1 MMSRRAAEF
10 SRAFSR
16 RPRSTRTR
24 LVDGGTV
31 LVRAIC
37 GRPTETD
44 RSQYCETFAWFIACP
59 EPSLLDGTATS
70 SSISQGIA
78 TITGPCPPNGDVV
91 GETAGKSDV
100 ISRLVA
106 RLLD

>member
-44 RSQYCETFAWFIACP
+44 RAQYCETFAWFMACP
-59 EPSLLDGTATS
+59 ERSLLDGRATVLQPYRRALRHEQS
-70 SSISQGIA
+70 TPPRPARWSTKDRQG
-78 TITGPCPPNGDVV
+78 G
-91 GETAGKSDV
+91 
-100 ISRLVA
+100 
-106 RLLD
+106 RLLPSA